1 MLKRRVYV
9 YNVLK
14 VYVFSIIISTIE
26 GTFMLSFK
34 TLRERLGKKKK
45 DVKSCPKHKG
55 KTKTSREFKSSNHTS
70 ASVRKSK

>member
-1 MLKRRVYV
+1 MLKRHVYV

-34 TLRERLGKKKK
+34 TLRVRLGEKKK
-45 DVKSCPKHKG
+45 DAKRCRKYKG
-55 KTKTSREFKSSNHTS
+55 KTKTSREFKSSNH
-70 ASVRKSK
+70 ASVSVRNSK

>member
-1 MLKRRVYV
+1 M

-14 VYVFSIIISTIE
+14 VYVFSIFISTFE
-26 GTFMLSFK
+26 GTFKLSFK
-34 TLRERLGKKKK
+34 TLRVRLEKKKK
-45 DVKSCPKHKG
+45 DVKSCHKHKG